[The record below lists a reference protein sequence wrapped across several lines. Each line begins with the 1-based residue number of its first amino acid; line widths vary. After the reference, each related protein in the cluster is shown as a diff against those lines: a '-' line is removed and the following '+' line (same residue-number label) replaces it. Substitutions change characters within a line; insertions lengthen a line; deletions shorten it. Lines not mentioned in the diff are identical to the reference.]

1 MGDTRRKK
9 VNVTYISDSDVANIF
24 VSLDGEGLYD
34 SQKGRVK
41 RKADTLKCEQEDI
54 ELPDLAVQSK
64 PSNLFESGDVTGQQ
78 IFGFC
83 TPKRHG
89 ALASRALDSGSKTPK
104 TPQRIKTPMQVTPSS
119 RRGKPPKTCTGA
131 SPLSHKLLDLKA
143 SPRQSLSQKVSR
155 QVNETPKAVKK
166 LQYLSDE
173 VRGKDN
179 ALCPQTPYNLRR
191 RFKKKI
197 AIAASEEQYSSD
209 EREAED
215 FSGDESDWASKSED
229 SLTNSSSEDEECD
242 GVQNVILTKK
252 GAGFGPSNCKNFK
265 LNFMPA
271 TEQYFQ
277 SHASRKIHT
286 SNRTLGKLRHN
297 LPQEKLQ
304 KLLSETTSSHTKHL
318 EKLQN
323 NAIFLFSKWQFML
336 REGFNILLYGVGSK
350 HNLLNTF
357 HQQITE
363 PSVVVNGFFPSL
375 TVQERHSSRLFLV
388 IHNIDG
394 VMLRNDKCQEVLA
407 SLSST
412 PNIHLIASIDHI
424 SAPLMWDQN
433 VLSLF
438 NFSWWDTTT
447 FQPYVNETAF
457 ESSLLVQQSGH
468 LALSSLQN
476 VFRSLTNNA
485 KKIFLLMA
493 EYQKEH
499 KDESHYSGMPFKK
512 LYTMCRESLLVSSDL
527 ALRSQLTEFLD
538 HRLVKSRRGH
548 DGSELLSIPI
558 DMSILDQFIN
568 QQEFFIFTIKIIGIN
583 NLI

>member
-336 REGFNILLYGVGSK
+336 
-350 HNLLNTF
+350 
-357 HQQITE
+357 
-363 PSVVVNGFFPSL
+363 
-375 TVQERHSSRLFLV
+375 SSRLFLV

-583 NLI
+583 NL